1 MRANCRPVLSVS
13 NRGLRAGLW
22 VGVGLVCLVTLVPAQ
37 AQQAE
42 RPWSLSLAQNV
53 THESNVLG
61 SARGAE
67 RSDTVATSTLAAGLD
82 LMLGRQ
88 RAYANASF
96 NHQRFQS
103 LKERDNNGYA
113 LASGLD
119 LSSAEQ
125 LAASVKF
132 NANQRQADFNVG
144 GVTPVS
150 VSNIERSEELT
161 ASVSLGG
168 RGLLGLDLGGGQ
180 RQVSFTAP
188 EYASREYSQDSARF
202 GLVLRPSALLA
213 LSLGL
218 GGDHTRFAAA
228 APGQT
233 AAERSRRRDVYG
245 AAQWVPSG
253 LSTVNLRL
261 ATSRVRYERATAGDF
276 DGLTGSL
283 AWTWRPLGKLALTS
297 TLTRDSGQ
305 ESGFLRLS
313 SANPVSATDFS
324 QLSQSQGLRINHEW
338 TGKVSMN
345 AGLVWT
351 QRRFVDGSTGVNSS
365 DKTQSASW
373 GLRWAA
379 TRTFSMT
386 CSVLH
391 EARKS
396 SSNNL
401 PSYSNDRFGCSG
413 QLGLD

>member
-1 MRANCRPVLSVS
+1 
-13 NRGLRAGLW
+13 
-22 VGVGLVCLVTLVPAQ
+22 
-37 AQQAE
+37 
-42 RPWSLSLAQNV
+42 LAQNV

-391 EARKS
+391 GARKS